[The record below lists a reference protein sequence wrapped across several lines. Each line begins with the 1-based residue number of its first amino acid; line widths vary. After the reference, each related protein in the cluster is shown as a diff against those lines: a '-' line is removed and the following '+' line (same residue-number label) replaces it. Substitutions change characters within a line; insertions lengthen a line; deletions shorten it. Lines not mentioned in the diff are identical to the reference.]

1 MKEDHSV
8 HISLTELVSHPLKL
22 WTVIIFKQLAR
33 LLAFYH
39 RYSGNLERV
48 NVSLSLE
55 LALVYLV

>member
-1 MKEDHSV
+1 M
-8 HISLTELVSHPLKL
+8 HISLSELVSHPSKL
-22 WTVIIFKQLAR
+22 WTIIIVKQFAR

-39 RYSGNLERV
+39 RCSDDVERV

>member
-1 MKEDHSV
+1 M

-39 RYSGNLERV
+39 RYNDNLERV

>member
-1 MKEDHSV
+1 M

-22 WTVIIFKQLAR
+22 WTVIIVKQLDR

-39 RYSGNLERV
+39 RYSDNIERI